1 MKIMGLGLPELVIMI
16 APFLLAIIPAK
27 IAERKG
33 RSFAGFYVFGLL
45 LWPIALIVSLVIGER
60 R

>member
-27 IAERKG
+27 IAEKKG
-33 RSFAGFYVFGLL
+33 HSFVGFYVFGLL